1 MSLSQV
7 GVSTAMT
14 VGSLILDERKELSL
28 ALLEM

>member
-1 MSLSQV
+1 MISDPRLIV
-7 GVSTAMT
+7 IT